1 MCPGA
6 YGIQEQTVTLAWVST
21 CFRSSVMHVG
31 EYAARAPETLLDRLV
46 IFEDIPMDTERVVE
60 IRWHGRGGQGAVT
73 SANLLAE
80 AAWHAGF
87 KGVSSAPAFGAE
99 RRGAPVTASTRL
111 SSQPL
116 RHFSQVEHPNIV
128 VVMDDS
134 LLFTAGATHGLSPDG
149 FVIVN
154 SRTAPE
160 ALGLDNG
167 YRVATADADRIAVE
181 VGLNVSGILM
191 VNTAMLGVVA
201 RATGLVDLK
210 HLEIAINNMF
220 SPRAAARN
228 LDAARRTYALTECL

>member
-1 MCPGA
+1 
-6 YGIQEQTVTLAWVST
+6 
-21 CFRSSVMHVG
+21 
-31 EYAARAPETLLDRLV
+31 
-46 IFEDIPMDTERVVE
+46 MDDATDKIIE

-80 AAWHAGF
+80 AAYHAGF

-116 RHFSQVEHPNIV
+116 RHFSQVERPDIV

-134 LLFTAGATHGLSPDG
+134 LLLSANATRGLAPNG
-149 FVIVN
+149 HIIVN
-154 SRTAPE
+154 SRKTPE

-167 YRVATADADRIAVE
+167 YRLAAADADHIAAE
-181 VGLNVSGILM
+181 VGLLVSGILM
-191 VNTAMLGVVA
+191 VNTAMLGAVA
-201 RATGLVDLK
+201 RATGPINLE
-210 HLEIAINNMF
+210 HLEIAVNHVF

-228 LDAARRTYALTECL
+228 LEAARRTYESTECR